1 MEKPIISFKDFSF
14 QYVSQAEPTL
24 KNINLEIYPGQ
35 KVLIAGPSGSGKS
48 TLAKCLNGLI
58 PNEDNGEIH
67 GSCTINGRAITETSL
82 FDLSFTTSTILQ
94 DSDSQFIGLTVAEDI
109 AFALENDAV
118 SRAEMQQI
126 VDKWAT
132 ELNLHDLLN
141 HSPQELSGGQKQRV
155 ALAGVLVDGSPILLF
170 DEPLANLDPVSGHKT
185 MQLIEQIQAKT
196 NATVIII
203 EHRLEEA
210 LTCPL
215 DRVLVM
221 SDGQIIADQTPNELL
236 RTDILP
242 NAGIRP
248 PLYVEALKAA
258 NVDLTKIPDLA
269 SVQKLPVL
277 PEITQALAT
286 LKGSTTLSN
295 NEPPVPQLSLE
306 NVSFSYSAEQ
316 KYPLSNISFTVN
328 AGDFISI
335 AGQNGAGKTT
345 LVKLICGFLQ
355 GSGKITWENQ
365 DLAQTS
371 IKERAEKIGYVMQDP
386 NQMISQKMIFDEVAL
401 GLRLHGITDENEIKQ
416 KVAHVLKICGL
427 YPFRNWPISALS
439 YGQKKRVTIASIL
452 VLEPKLII
460 LDEPTAGQDQQT
472 YTEIM
477 QFLQELNE
485 QHGCT
490 IIIITHDMH
499 LMLEYTKRALVFS
512 QGQLLADLTP
522 VQLLSQTE
530 LLKQADLRQTSLYH
544 LAQKYQLA
552 DTDSFIAGFDQLVHQ
567 KGENHE

>member
-58 PNEDNGEIH
+58 PNEDHGEIH

-567 KGENHE
+567 KGEHHE